1 MAALWLQKIKKA
13 MTMKSE
19 VFKNDWVSS
28 SFQHYMVDCKT
39 EKEEKSYLHNET
51 QN

>member
-13 MTMKSE
+13 MTMKS
-19 VFKNDWVSS
+19 
-28 SFQHYMVDCKT
+28 MVDCKT

-51 QN
+51 QNWQ